1 MVFDIFKW
9 GSIVLGIG
17 LILTIYIFF
26 NILGNGYYYATH
38 GKYQNDNKNYPFVY
52 WLANHE
58 LPKEYVPSYEV
69 TIDSRLFANVS
80 SVSSKN
86 IYGKEDAFE
95 LSWGGPSYYPEAKYD
110 RYGNFDINSDHYYI
124 SMSTGKIDGEGELD
138 KVIDKQEARRRAYTL
153 LNDVRSEIREN
164 SKSPKI
170 NLQWIFNWYFQW
182 ISRNEI

>member
-58 LPKEYVPSYEV
+58 LPKEYVPSYKVRIVWDAMSSNSYVSTENIYDRADSFAMNRYGGSYFLPEKKANGTYYDIDINAGKV
-69 TIDSRLFANVS
+69 IGEGVKEGKLDKDSR
-80 SVSSKN
+80 K
-86 IYGKEDAFE
+86 
-95 LSWGGPSYYPEAKYD
+95 
-110 RYGNFDINSDHYYI
+110 
-124 SMSTGKIDGEGELD
+124 
-138 KVIDKQEARRRAYTL
+138 EARRRAYTL

-164 SKSPKI
+164 SKPPKI

-182 ISRNEI
+182 ISRNEN